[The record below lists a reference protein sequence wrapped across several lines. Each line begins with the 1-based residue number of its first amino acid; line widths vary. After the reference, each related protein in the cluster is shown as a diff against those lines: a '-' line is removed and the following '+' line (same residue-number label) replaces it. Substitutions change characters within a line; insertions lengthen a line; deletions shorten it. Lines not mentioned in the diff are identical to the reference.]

1 MPLIRDG
8 AIVHRDRCFYLA
20 DDQEIADRGG
30 SGGIIVSLDRWRRD
44 RDALLGVNS
53 ELGIRLRADQSP
65 ALIVDDLPLLAL
77 VALDFP
83 AFKDGRAFTY
93 ARLLRERYGYAGEV
107 RAIGNVLRD
116 QFQFMMRCGFDA
128 FEVEKECD
136 AKAWVQASREAKV
149 LYQPSGDRAPWAM
162 TLRQVAA
169 E

>member
-83 AFKDGRAFTY
+83 TFKDGRAFTY

-149 LYQPSGDRAPWAM
+149 LY
-162 TLRQVAA
+162 
-169 E
+169 